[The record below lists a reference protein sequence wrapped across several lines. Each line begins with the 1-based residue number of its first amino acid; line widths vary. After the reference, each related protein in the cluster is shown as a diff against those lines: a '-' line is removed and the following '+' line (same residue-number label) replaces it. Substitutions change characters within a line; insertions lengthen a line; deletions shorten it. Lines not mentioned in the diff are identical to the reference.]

1 MLTTK
6 YLHPPATPQMMEVKL
21 KSAPKVE
28 NFQTVLRSVASL
40 RRLNIV
46 TRQEYNTVP
55 RTVLEVFS
63 PYLAALLSSLNSPEE
78 TPTIIFPEIKSETLK
93 HLVDLLQHGAIQVN
107 RPAERKRETIGEVVE
122 LANLLNI
129 EMNNLAFD
137 EEDSVPVGK
146 TDLSDELLLFEEDL
160 FCQQLLKKE
169 YVETEQT
176 THSNMVKQ
184 VKQENT
190 EEYFENMTIDDH
202 QIKKEEYE
210 TEDVRMAED
219 EDLEDTKAVREE
231 GELSEE
237 EEVFTLHCRRCRFV
251 CSSSKELEKHR
262 KWYHRAERRASESPA
277 YKRSRHSSS
286 RYQRY
291 SSSEDSPYKQMK
303 YQHRY
308 QPQEYRTRFH
318 K

>member
-1 MLTTK
+1 
-6 YLHPPATPQMMEVKL
+6 MMEVKL

-40 RRLNIV
+40 RTLNIV

-78 TPTIIFPEIKSETLK
+78 TPTIIFSEIKSETLK
-93 HLVDLLQHGAIQVN
+93 HLVDLLQHGAIQVSS
-107 RPAERKRETIGEVVE
+107 PGERRKETIEEVVE

-176 THSNMVKQ
+176 TYSNTVEQ
-184 VKQENT
+184 VKQEDT

-202 QIKKEEYE
+202 QIKNEEHE
-210 TEDVRMAED
+210 TEDIRMTED
-219 EDLEDTKAVREE
+219 EELEDKKAVREE

-237 EEVFTLHCRRCRFV
+237 EEDAAEVFTLHCRRCRFV
-251 CSSSKELEKHR
+251 CWSSKELEKHR
-262 KWYHRAERRASESPA
+262 KWYHRVEKRASESPA
-277 YKRSRHSSS
+277 YKRSRQSTS

-291 SSSEDSPYKQMK
+291 SSSEDSPYKQVK

-308 QPQEYRTRFH
+308 QTQEYRTRFH